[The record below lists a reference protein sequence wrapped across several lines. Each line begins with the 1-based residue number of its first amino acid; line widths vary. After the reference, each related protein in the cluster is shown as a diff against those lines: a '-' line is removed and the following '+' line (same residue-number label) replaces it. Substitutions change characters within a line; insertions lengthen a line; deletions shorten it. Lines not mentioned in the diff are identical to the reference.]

1 MRLVGLAVVLALG
14 LALAPLATDAQ
25 QIYRIGSLS
34 EARILF
40 PSSWRMPLREL
51 GSCTLAS

>member
-1 MRLVGLAVVLALG
+1 MRLIGLAVVLALG
-14 LALAPLATDAQ
+14 LALAPLATDAP

-34 EARILF
+34 KGAHPFSKL
-40 PSSWRMPLREL
+40 LADALTEL